1 MVTEE
6 KLASMIKEGKV
17 DEAALMCLRKPEAEV
32 RETLPL
38 DSAAS
43 NQFPVELEF
52 NHDSRLFHQN
62 ALTKKNSV
70 VSNAV
75 TAVPAKPTPLTQKP
89 IVQKI
94 PASVKTTSKSKAATT
109 VNGGKVNKSLGFTQ
123 QKVMFNTERVEENKF
138 HDDESMPSDDEKD

>member
-1 MVTEE
+1 
-6 KLASMIKEGKV
+6 MIKEGKV
-17 DEAALMCLRKPEAEV
+17 DEAALMCLRKPEVEV